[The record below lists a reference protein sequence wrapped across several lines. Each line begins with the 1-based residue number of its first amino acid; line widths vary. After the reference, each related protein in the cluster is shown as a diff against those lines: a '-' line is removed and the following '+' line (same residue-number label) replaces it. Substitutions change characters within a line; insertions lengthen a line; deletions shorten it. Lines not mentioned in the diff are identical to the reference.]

1 MENIKLSEMS
11 YKDMKAALA
20 ALPEGL
26 IDGTPEEFL
35 ESIGLFSDIS
45 KIDDTKREMIW
56 DKFSDKPTGAST
68 DNYKLIHP
76 ICIAGKEL
84 VDSYGFEVNQT
95 TDLTVAEAEELEVVT
110 EVETP
115 SDEVIVEEI
124 ETVLSEEEVD
134 EKLNEIA
141 KEQIESVHLGEV
153 AVAILEDPDNALFHQ
168 AVLSASSM
176 YAEINDLSQVPE
188 VIQNM
193 IKESRKVAA
202 KAALSA
208 KADKK

>member
-1 MENIKLSEMS
+1 MKNIKLSEMS

-68 DNYKLIHP
+68 DNYKLINP

-84 VDSYGFEVNQT
+84 VDSYGFE
-95 TDLTVAEAEELEVVT
+95 TVAEAEELEVVT

-115 SDEVIVEEI
+115 SDEVIVKEI